1 MAVVKADAY
10 GHGLVDASKAAL
22 LGGVDVLGVGDLEE
36 ALRLRDAKIHTPIL
50 ILGGISK
57 EEELEEVIRHNIT
70 PTIFNFEIA
79 KSLSEISARKGI
91 STKIHIKIDT
101 GMGRL
106 GFHYTEAVQE
116 IKKIAQL
123 PALKLEGLFSHLATA
138 DEVDKSY
145 ATEQFEKFQFV
156 IEELQRIGIRFPLT
170 HIANSAAIL
179 DLPEMHLELVRPGI
193 TLYGL
198 FPSDRLRER
207 IALKPAM
214 EFKTV
219 IIHLKKLPKGSGVS
233 YGRTYTTR
241 KEEKIAVLKV
251 GYANGYSRAL
261 SNKGEVLIRGKRAP
275 VIGRVCMDLC
285 MVDVT
290 HIPGVQVGD
299 EVVLFGRQNDSVIEV
314 DEIAQKANTIN
325 YEIITTLK
333 APRRVIH
340 E

>member
-1 MAVVKADAY
+1 
-10 GHGLVDASKAAL
+10 
-22 LGGVDVLGVGDLEE
+22 
-36 ALRLRDAKIHTPIL
+36 
-50 ILGGISK
+50 
-57 EEELEEVIRHNIT
+57 
-70 PTIFNFEIA
+70 
-79 KSLSEISARKGI
+79 
-91 STKIHIKIDT
+91 
-101 GMGRL
+101 
-106 GFHYTEAVQE
+106 
-116 IKKIAQL
+116 
-123 PALKLEGLFSHLATA
+123 
-138 DEVDKSY
+138 VDKSY